1 MAATFGAGTITMPYV
16 FCVSGIGLG
25 TLLTII
31 GACLGHYTGNL
42 LAKCAD
48 LTGMRS
54 YEDFA
59 EIAFRSKQWRV
70 VVTTVMITA
79 LLGVTTAYISLSKT
93 MIPRI
98 IEVTVS
104 DTAY

>member
-1 MAATFGAGTITMPYV
+1 
-16 FCVSGIGLG
+16 
-25 TLLTII
+25 
-31 GACLGHYTGNL
+31 
-42 LAKCAD
+42 
-48 LTGMRS
+48 MRS

-59 EIAFRSKQWRV
+59 EVAFLGKQWRV
-70 VVTTVMITA
+70 VVTTVMIIA

-104 DTAY
+104 DTTY